1 MKEIEMQRGGGGEC
15 WDVLIAN
22 QWSLIYQ
29 PHGYIQK
36 VSACVKFWRCWNSPT
51 IFWSH
56 WNAKACRY
64 RFVLM
69 GANTRGDTPV
79 VSLIAFNDSIRV
91 LSPLCHLVSVQ
102 IWNHNPHRN
111 IDCRHPSIVDYKLPV
126 LQLTLAQ
133 YLFEVSLC
141 KSKDIVLFR
150 LKAIVWKTAGP
161 DGCLPFC
168 VDALFSPCHLLYRDP
183 SGDIHS
189 SFVFPRGDSLIYCMR
204 GVAFL
209 EGGISGIW
217 KILRQW
223 RSFCL
228 FFVVLSDVL
237 LRDQPYL
244 DRWGGFFL
252 FFFVFLGIPVTVIIF
267 GSKWCMFS

>member
-1 MKEIEMQRGGGGEC
+1 MHLNKVPDDRWRKLKCRGGGER

-36 VSACVKFWRCWNSPT
+36 ASACVKFWRRWSSPT

-91 LSPLCHLVSVQ
+91 LSPLCHLLSVQ

-111 IDCRHPSIVDYKLPV
+111 IDCRHP
-126 LQLTLAQ
+126 
-133 YLFEVSLC
+133 
-141 KSKDIVLFR
+141 
-150 LKAIVWKTAGP
+150 
-161 DGCLPFC
+161 
-168 VDALFSPCHLLYRDP
+168 ALLIINYQFFGSHLLNIFLKLVSVNPRTSCSSDLRP
-183 SGDIHS
+183 SSEKQPCRMAVSCSALMHYFLLVIFYTGTHLVTSTRLLCFPEGTVWFTVCVAWPFWKGESLAFGKSYGNDEVLACFS
-189 SFVFPRGDSLIYCMR
+189 CSRMFCFVTSLI
-204 GVAFL
+204 
-209 EGGISGIW
+209 
-217 KILRQW
+217 
-223 RSFCL
+223 
-228 FFVVLSDVL
+228 
-237 LRDQPYL
+237 
-244 DRWGGFFL
+244 
-252 FFFVFLGIPVTVIIF
+252 
-267 GSKWCMFS
+267 

>member
-1 MKEIEMQRGGGGEC
+1 MALQSKTNNFPFSKEHFEIYFKKEQIYILNKSIWMRCQMIDEGNWNAGGER

-36 VSACVKFWRCWNSPT
+36 VSACMKFLRSWNSPT

-111 IDCRHPSIVDYKLPV
+111 IYCWHR
-126 LQLTLAQ
+126 T
-133 YLFEVSLC
+133 SL
-141 KSKDIVLFR
+141 I
-150 LKAIVWKTAGP
+150 INYQ
-161 DGCLPFC
+161 
-168 VDALFSPCHLLYRDP
+168 LFSSH
-183 SGDIHS
+183 
-189 SFVFPRGDSLIYCMR
+189 
-204 GVAFL
+204 
-209 EGGISGIW
+209 
-217 KILRQW
+217 ILN
-223 RSFCL
+223 
-228 FFVVLSDVL
+228 
-237 LRDQPYL
+237 
-244 DRWGGFFL
+244 
-252 FFFVFLGIPVTVIIF
+252 IF
-267 GSKWCMFS
+267 WS

>member
-1 MKEIEMQRGGGGEC
+1 MTEIEMQRGER

-36 VSACVKFWRCWNSPT
+36 VSACMKYGRSWNSPT

-102 IWNHNPHRN
+102 IWNHNPHRS
-111 IDCRHPSIVDYKLPV
+111 IYCRHPALLIINY
-126 LQLTLAQ
+126 Q
-133 YLFEVSLC
+133 
-141 KSKDIVLFR
+141 
-150 LKAIVWKTAGP
+150 
-161 DGCLPFC
+161 
-168 VDALFSPCHLLYRDP
+168 LFSSHMLNIFLKLVFGNPRTLCSSDLRPSSEKQRGRMAVYCSALMHYFLLVIFYTGTHLVTSTLLLC
-183 SGDIHS
+183 
-189 SFVFPRGDSLIYCMR
+189 FPRGQFDLLYARR
-204 GVAFL
+204 GLF
-209 EGGISGIW
+209 GRGISGIW
-217 KILRQW
+217 KILQQW
-223 RSFCL
+223 QSFCL
-228 FFVVLSDVL
+228 FFVLCER
-237 LRDQPYL
+237 LRTFCFATSL
-244 DRWGGFFL
+244 
-252 FFFVFLGIPVTVIIF
+252 I
-267 GSKWCMFS
+267 